1 MSIRT
6 KLAIAGI
13 LSGACLSARES
24 KMKLVRSIFACS
36 AALFLGLAGQAQA
49 SNISFF
55 DLTDGV
61 PTFTATSDIDIIT
74 VISSPEHLHIDAV
87 LHIPFGNGRIQN
99 APGAATQAFLLL
111 DADGT
116 QSDWVLFQA
125 GASSAGPVDFLENFT
140 VDFQSDPFLS
150 PPPSGA
156 STIVE
161 DGTLQALPFDSSGLR
176 GGSFFGIS
184 VQSDVVEVPEP
195 HTLALV
201 CLGLVGLG
209 LSWRKRA
216 S

>member
-55 DLTDGV
+55 DLTEGV
-61 PTFTATSDIDIIT
+61 PTFTATSDIDILSVT
-74 VISSPEHLHIDAV
+74 SRPEGLHIDAV
-87 LHIPFGNGRIQN
+87 LHIPSGNGRIQN
-99 APGAATQAFLLL
+99 SADAFTQAFLLL
-111 DADGT
+111 EADGT

-125 GASSAGPVDFLENFT
+125 GASGPGSIDFLENFS

-156 STIVE
+156 FKIFE
-161 DGTLQALPFDSSGLR
+161 DGTLQALAFDSSGLQ

>member
-1 MSIRT
+1 M
-6 KLAIAGI
+6 KLA
-13 LSGACLSARES
+13 
-24 KMKLVRSIFACS
+24 RSIFACS

-74 VISSPEHLHIDAV
+74 VTSSPERLHIDAR
-87 LHIPFGNGRIQN
+87 LHIPLGNGAIQN
-99 APGAATQAFLLL
+99 TAPRQAFVLL

-116 QSDWVLFQA
+116 QSDWVLFQTGGFVFTA
-125 GASSAGPVDFLENFT
+125 VDFIEDFS
-140 VDFQSDPFLS
+140 VEFQSDPFLS

-176 GGSFFGIS
+176 NGSFFGIS

-195 HTLALV
+195 HTLVLV
-201 CLGLVGLG
+201 SLGLVGLG
-209 LSWRKRA
+209 LSRRKRA

>member
-1 MSIRT
+1 
-6 KLAIAGI
+6 
-13 LSGACLSARES
+13 
-24 KMKLVRSIFACS
+24 MKLVRSIFACS

-74 VISSPEHLHIDAV
+74 VTSSPERLHIDAR
-87 LHIPFGNGRIQN
+87 LHIPLGNGAIQN
-99 APGAATQAFLLL
+99 TAPRQAFLLL
-111 DADGT
+111 EADGST
-116 QSDWVLFQA
+116 QSDWVLFQTGGFVFTA
-125 GASSAGPVDFLENFT
+125 VDFIEDFS

-156 STIVE
+156 STIFE
-161 DGTLQALPFDSSGLR
+161 DGTLQALPFDSSGLHN
-176 GGSFFGIS
+176 GSFFGIS

-201 CLGLVGLG
+201 SLGLVGLG
-209 LSWRKRA
+209 LSRRKRA